1 MTPTWTPTW
10 TRRQAL
16 LSTLAAAA
24 LPAAHAFLRP
34 AAAAEVGEDGMH
46 KQPWF
51 HQSFLDLKEDLAEAE
66 AAGKGLAVF
75 FEQRGCPYCG
85 ELHKTS
91 LADPEVAGYISDNFL
106 ALQINLYGAREV
118 TDFDGKKMEERKL
131 AERWRVNFTPTIVF
145 FPSKVADA
153 VGKSGRDAEVWR
165 LQGYWKPFHTHATF
179 VYVKTEGYRHEPNFQ
194 RWLSEYA
201 EKLRAEGKDVKL
213 W

>member
-1 MTPTWTPTW
+1 MSPTL

-16 LSTLAAAA
+16 GTSLALGLSAFAAPGSARA
-24 LPAAHAFLRP
+24 V
-34 AAAAEVGEDGMH
+34 EVGEDGMH

-85 ELHKTS
+85 EMHKTS
-91 LADPEVAGYISDNFL
+91 LADPEVSGYIKANFL
-106 ALQINLYGAREV
+106 SLQINLYGAREV
-118 TDFDGKKMEERKL
+118 TDFDGKKFEERKL

-145 FPSKVADA
+145 FPATVAEA
-153 VGKSGRDAEVWR
+153 AGKPGREAEVWR

-179 VYVKTEGYRHEPNFQ
+179 VYVKTGGYKHEPNFQ

>member
-1 MTPTWTPTW
+1 MRLTW
-10 TRRQAL
+10 TRRQTLLGSLATAGAL
-16 LSTLAAAA
+16 A
-24 LPAAHAFLRP
+24 LPPPRARAL
-34 AAAAEVGEDGMH
+34 EVAEDGMH

-66 AAGKGLAVF
+66 AVGKRLVIF

-85 ELHKTS
+85 EMHRTS
-91 LADPEVAGYISDNFL
+91 LADPEVAKYIKDNFL
-106 ALQINLYGAREV
+106 ALQINLHGAREV

-145 FPSKVADA
+145 FPPKVADA
-153 VGKSGRDAEVWR
+153 AGKSGRDAEVWR
-165 LQGYWKPFHTHATF
+165 LQGYWKTFHTHATF
-179 VYVKTEGYRHEPNFQ
+179 VYVKTGAYQHEPNFQ